1 MVIDKYLKKYLYRIK
16 KKSKKS
22 IKINVP
28 IMRMLLPSNGK
39 KDYNLDNKFIWD
51 NNGKLKK
58 NTNHKLFRKKKT
70 KKKFGT

>member
-39 KDYNLDNKFIWD
+39 KDYNLDNKLIWD
-51 NNGKLKK
+51 NNGK
-58 NTNHKLFRKKKT
+58 
-70 KKKFGT
+70 

>member
-39 KDYNLDNKFIWD
+39 KDYNLDNKLIWD

-58 NTNHKLFRKKKT
+58 NINFKLFRKKKT